1 MSSMIGDDR
10 QVRIKV
16 MSMQK
21 IVNRKKPRTL
31 ANRIEALEAEVE
43 ELKRGVST
51 SGVSGANRDLQAWAG
66 LFKDDPGFDEAV
78 KLGRAWRRRQ
88 PKC

>member
-1 MSSMIGDDR
+1 
-10 QVRIKV
+10 
-16 MSMQK
+16 MQEM
-21 IVNRKKPRTL
+21 VKKTKSRTL
-31 ANRIEALEAEVE
+31 TKRVDALEAQVDD
-43 ELKRGVST
+43 LKQQLQHALST
-51 SGVSGANRDLQAWAG
+51 TGASGANRDLQAWAG